1 MILETPQKRNKWKG
15 RLQKIWQSAMLM
27 AALSGAPK
35 WTFAQNT
42 ATTTNLNSQTEMLTS
57 PPQKVVRLQEKM
69 EIPAGSPMHFIQ
81 ENIHKIPQALQ
92 DHYHE
97 LMRLYEQEYQ
107 LVHISKVPAMNQYLE
122 DIFRYVEDPVQRL
135 RAGLIFIEA
144 IPGDHNQDGRE
155 ILGSF
160 LDQALEENILDE
172 EMLSLYVD
180 SAIEEM
186 FDWSYVNFYDKKVLV
201 FNALKEEIKKD
212 KEYIAE
218 SREYIEKWRE
228 EIEKDKEYIAEL
240 NKRGIEWFNEKE
252 IALREWTVDKERLL
266 WIKNTIL
273 IRRDQL
279 NLDLEKD
286 YPLIWKVLYQEKID

>member
-1 MILETPQKRNKWKG
+1 
-15 RLQKIWQSAMLM
+15 
-27 AALSGAPK
+27 
-35 WTFAQNT
+35 
-42 ATTTNLNSQTEMLTS
+42 MLTS

-69 EIPAGSPMHFIQ
+69 EIPAGSPMHFLQ
-81 ENIHKIPQALQ
+81 ENIHKIPQELQ

-107 LVHISKVPAMNQYLE
+107 FVHISKIPVMNQYLE
-122 DIFRYVEDPVQRL
+122 DIFRYVEDPIQRL

-218 SREYIEKWRE
+218 SREYIEK
-228 EIEKDKEYIAEL
+228 
-240 NKRGIEWFNEKE
+240 
-252 IALREWTVDKERLL
+252 
-266 WIKNTIL
+266 
-273 IRRDQL
+273 
-279 NLDLEKD
+279 
-286 YPLIWKVLYQEKID
+286 

>member
-1 MILETPQKRNKWKG
+1 M
-15 RLQKIWQSAMLM
+15 
-27 AALSGAPK
+27 
-35 WTFAQNT
+35 
-42 ATTTNLNSQTEMLTS
+42 
-57 PPQKVVRLQEKM
+57 
-69 EIPAGSPMHFIQ
+69 
-81 ENIHKIPQALQ
+81 
-92 DHYHE
+92 
-97 LMRLYEQEYQ
+97 
-107 LVHISKVPAMNQYLE
+107 
-122 DIFRYVEDPVQRL
+122 
-135 RAGLIFIEA
+135 
-144 IPGDHNQDGRE
+144 
-155 ILGSF
+155 
-160 LDQALEENILDE
+160 
-172 EMLSLYVD
+172 
-180 SAIEEM
+180 
-186 FDWSYVNFYDKKVLV
+186 NFYDKKVLV